1 MRSLLLCLMA
11 ALWFSPSH
19 SASAAPATADAMDPG
34 KKVVGYY
41 IGWARDARSFPP
53 EKIDASK
60 LTHINYAFANIV
72 DGKVTMGDPVA
83 DVANFAGLRALKKAN
98 PKLKLLVS
106 VGGWNWSKHFSD
118 VALTPVSRKLFAD
131 SAVDYLQTHQ
141 IDGVDLDWEFPVG
154 GGAEGN
160 SARPED
166 KQNFTLLLQAVRDA
180 LDAAGK
186 KTRTHYLLTIASS
199 PGPDFVKNTELL
211 KVANTVDWINIMGYD
226 FHGTFSRRS
235 GPNAPLFADPA
246 DDLQGST
253 SVLNVSGGVA
263 GHIQAGVPLNKIV
276 LGMPFYGYVWKG
288 CANAMHGEY
297 QTCTGP
303 AKGTWEDGSLE
314 YSDIAANYLNKP
326 GFTRYWNAATKT
338 PSLWN
343 PDGGIYI
350 AYDDAE
356 SIGLK
361 LDYVVQQKLGGVMI
375 WELTTDRNRSLLT
388 PIATKML
395 GAP

>member
-19 SASAAPATADAMDPG
+19 SASTAPATADAIDPG

-72 DGKVTMGDPVA
+72 DGKVTMGDPVT
-83 DVANFAGLRALKKAN
+83 DVANLAGLRALKKAN

-118 VALTPVSRKLFAD
+118 VALTPASRKLFAD

-166 KQNFTLLLQAVRDA
+166 KQNFTLLLQAVRHA

-226 FHGTFSRRS
+226 FHGTFSKRS

-246 DDLQGST
+246 DALQGGA

-263 GHIQAGVPLNKIV
+263 GHIKAGIPLNKIV
-276 LGMPFYGYVWKG
+276 LGMPFYGYVWQG
-288 CANAMHGEY
+288 CTNAMQGEY

-326 GFTRYWNAATKT
+326 DFTRYWNAATKT